1 MNEEDKKH
9 LNENEDKKYPK
20 ELYNRRIST
29 STSPQNVN
37 QLQEYLSKISS
48 GYPGVEIQTFSFSR
62 QWANIPRQIFEE
74 IARNAKIN
82 NVEVTIHAPEQD
94 FQLPATDERGNI
106 RKDNI
111 KQMAYKT
118 SVILESAEIMSK
130 IYGEPIKVNMHAGDL
145 TLTEWD
151 KDFED
156 NLKKEL
162 LNNYEFRR
170 SFAEKL
176 YRLGY
181 ITSEQYNILTSKNID
196 METLEKNVPSWAFA
210 KHEAAYIHLNGN
222 YEYIGFVMPEKY
234 LAGAVERA
242 RKSSGTQ
249 EEEERPTSVVDEIY
263 KENEKVWMNIFNDID
278 RDFNRIKKYLLDN
291 YQLFTSFGYSAV
303 DQEKIGEFLYN
314 LKRYRFFLE
323 KVKEYI
329 DAIKNNINDIAD
341 PNLRKEAEKKISFYK
356 KLFEENL
363 KKIESYEN
371 EISKFAREVVQNN
384 SSPSYRNYFMNK
396 MVDFIN
402 DINSSIT
409 YTDYLLS
416 QLKNTVFSEFPIPI
430 VKPYQE
436 VAIKTA
442 PEVIA
447 EGIRMLIEREISRNP
462 EWYKDFD
469 KYLSYINIEESYP
482 GAPATRP
489 DIWKKLLN
497 NIREKVKEV
506 IEKYMEKYPD
516 LKNEIEKKYGS
527 VDNFVKERIG
537 ATLDVGHVKMFEKYG
552 YKKDDILKWVEEIK
566 PEIRHLHVHETQA
579 GEDTHLPLGMGWDD
593 IIASELEKIKD
604 ILENKKV
611 TIVHEPGGYYANK
624 FHTMYG
630 NEYYNL
636 LAGAGPYDIYGNI
649 PYQFITSLPY
659 GGTQVIPEYIQYT
672 RYSPYSVSIFSQLP
686 IDLGGTSKKQE
697 TFSGEKA
704 D

>member
-1 MNEEDKKH
+1 MDE
-9 LNENEDKKYPK
+9 EDKKYPK
-20 ELYNRRIST
+20 ELYNRGIST
-29 STSPQNVN
+29 STSPNVVN

-48 GYPGVEIQTFSFSR
+48 GYPGVEIQTFSFSG
-62 QWANIPRQIFEE
+62 QKGWANIPRQIFEE

-118 SVILESAEIMSK
+118 SAILESAEIMSK
-130 IYGEPIKVNMHAGDL
+130 IYGEPLKVNMHAGDHA
-145 TLTEWD
+145 LTEWD
-151 KDFED
+151 KDFEE
-156 NLKKEL
+156 NLKRDL

-181 ITSEQYNILTSKNID
+181 ITSEQYNILTSNNID
-196 METLEKNVPSWAFA
+196 RETLEKNVPSWAFA
-210 KHEAAYIHLNGN
+210 KHEAAYINLDGN
-222 YEYIGFVMPEKY
+222 YEYMGVVMPERY
-234 LAGAVERA
+234 LPGAVERA
-242 RKSSGTQ
+242 K
-249 EEEERPTSVVDEIY
+249 EPVSVVDEIY

-278 RDFNRIKKYLLDN
+278 KDFNAIKRNLLNNNYLIT
-291 YQLFTSFGYSAV
+291 YFGYSAI
-303 DQEKIGEFLYN
+303 DREKIGEFLYD
-314 LKRYRFFLE
+314 LKRYRSFLE

-329 DAIKNNINDIAD
+329 DSIENNINDIAD
-341 PNLRKEAEKKISFYK
+341 PNLREAAKNKISQYK
-356 KLFEENL
+356 QYFEDSLKRIEN
-363 KKIESYEN
+363 YEY
-371 EISKFAREVVQNN
+371 EISKFAKQVVQNN
-384 SSPSYRNYFMNK
+384 DSPAYRDYFMSK
-396 MVDFIN
+396 MFDFVN

-409 YTDYLLS
+409 NTDYLLS

-447 EGIRMLIEREISRNP
+447 EGIKMLIEREIEREKDKNP
-462 EWYKDFD
+462 DWYKDFD

-506 IEKYMEKYPD
+506 IEGYPE
-516 LKNEIEKKYGS
+516 LKEEIEKKYGS
-527 VDNFVKERIG
+527 VDEFVKERIG
-537 ATLDVGHVKMFEKYG
+537 ATLDVGHIKMFEKYG

-593 IIASELEKIKD
+593 VIASELEKLRD

-611 TIVHEPGGYYANK
+611 TIVHEPGGYYANQ
-624 FHTMYG
+624 FHTIYG
-630 NEYYNL
+630 SEYSNL
-636 LAGAGPYDIYGNI
+636 IAGAGPYDIYGNI
-649 PYQFITSLPY
+649 PYQFNTMLPY
-659 GGTQVIPEYIQYT
+659 GGAQVIPEYVQYT

-686 IDLGGTSKKQE
+686 TDLGGTGKRQE
-697 TFSGEKA
+697 TFSGEKT

>member
-1 MNEEDKKH
+1 MD
-9 LNENEDKKYPK
+9 NEDKKYPK
-20 ELYNRRIST
+20 ELYNRSIST

-37 QLQEYLSKISS
+37 QLQEYLSKISA

-82 NVEVTIHAPEQD
+82 NVEVTIHAPERD
-94 FQLPATDERGNI
+94 FQLPATDEKGNI
-106 RKDNI
+106 RIDNI

-118 SVILESAEIMSK
+118 SSILESAEIMSK

-151 KDFED
+151 KDFEEK
-156 NLKKEL
+156 LKKEL
-162 LNNYEFRR
+162 LNNYEFRK

-176 YRLGY
+176 YKSGY
-181 ITSEQYNILTSKNID
+181 ITSEQYNILTSNNNID
-196 METLEKNVPSWAFA
+196 KEILEKNIPSWAFA
-210 KHEAAYIHLNGN
+210 KQEAAYINLNGN
-222 YEYIGFVMPEKY
+222 YEYTGVVIPGRY
-234 LAGAVERA
+234 LTGALERA
-242 RKSSGTQ
+242 KEPVSA
-249 EEEERPTSVVDEIY
+249 VDEIY

-278 RDFNRIKKYLLDN
+278 KNFNTIKRYLLN
-291 YQLFTSFGYSAV
+291 NNQLISYFGYSTV

-314 LKRYRFFLE
+314 LKQYKSFLE

-329 DAIKNNINDIAD
+329 DAIEDNINDIAD
-341 PNLRKEAEKKISFYK
+341 QKLRDDAKRKISFYK
-356 KLFEENL
+356 DRFEKYL
-363 KKIESYEN
+363 KKIENYEN
-371 EISKFAREVVQNN
+371 EISKFAKEIVQNN
-384 SSPSYRNYFMNK
+384 SSSAYKDYFMNK
-396 MVDFIN
+396 MFDFVN
-402 DINSSIT
+402 DIDSSIK

-416 QLKNTVFSEFPIPI
+416 QLKNKVFSEFPIPI

-447 EGIRMLIEREISRNP
+447 EGVRMLIEREISKNQ
-462 EWYKDFD
+462 EGWYKDFD

-497 NIREKVKEV
+497 NIREEVKKV
-506 IEKYMEKYPD
+506 IENYKE
-516 LKNEIEKKYGS
+516 LKEEIEKKYGS
-527 VDNFVKERIG
+527 VDEFVKERIG
-537 ATLDVGHVKMFEKYG
+537 ATLDVGHIKMFEKYG
-552 YKKDDILKWVEEIK
+552 YKKEDILKWVEEIK
-566 PEIRHLHVHETQA
+566 PEIKHLHVHEAQA
-579 GEDTHLPLGMGWDD
+579 GEDTHLSLGMGWDD
-593 IIASELEKIKD
+593 IVASELEKLRD

-624 FHTMYG
+624 FHIIYG
-630 NEYYNL
+630 SEYSNL
-636 LAGAGPYDIYGNI
+636 ISGAGPYNIYGNI
-649 PYQFITSLPY
+649 PYQFNTILPY
-659 GGTQVIPEYIQYT
+659 GGAQTIPEYVQYT

-686 IDLGGTSKKQE
+686 TDLGGTGKRQE

>member
-1 MNEEDKKH
+1 MDKENKNE
-9 LNENEDKKYPK
+9 EDKKYPK

-29 STSPQNVN
+29 STSPGNVN
-37 QLQEYLSKISS
+37 QLQEYLSKISA
-48 GYPGVEIQTFSFSR
+48 GYPGVEIQTFSFSGEKG
-62 QWANIPRQIFEE
+62 WARIPRQIFEE
-74 IARNAKIN
+74 IARNARIN

-106 RKDNI
+106 RNDNI

-151 KDFED
+151 KDFEE
-156 NLKKEL
+156 NLKRDL
-162 LNNYEFRR
+162 LNNYEFRK

-181 ITSEQYNILTSKNID
+181 ITSEQYNILTSNNID
-196 METLEKNVPSWAFA
+196 METLERNIPSWAFA
-210 KHEAAYIHLNGN
+210 KQEAAYIHLNGN
-222 YEYIGFVMPEKY
+222 YEYMGVVMPARY
-234 LAGAVERA
+234 LSGAVERA
-242 RKSSGTQ
+242 KKPVSA
-249 EEEERPTSVVDEIY
+249 VDEIY
-263 KENEKVWMNIFNDID
+263 KENEKVWINIFNDID
-278 RDFNRIKKYLLDN
+278 KDFNAIKRLLNNNYLRA
-291 YQLFTSFGYSAV
+291 YFGYSTV
-303 DQEKIGEFLYN
+303 DQEKIGQFLHD
-314 LKRYRFFLE
+314 LKRYRSFLE
-323 KVKEYI
+323 KVKEYV
-329 DAIKNNINDIAD
+329 DAIWDNINDIAD
-341 PNLRKEAEKKISFYK
+341 PNLREAARNKISQYK
-356 KLFEENL
+356 QYLEENL
-363 KKIESYEN
+363 KNIENYEY
-371 EISKFAREVVQNN
+371 EISKFAKEVVQNN
-384 SSPSYRNYFMNK
+384 SSPAYRDYFRDK
-396 MVDFIN
+396 MFDFIN
-402 DINSSIT
+402 DISSSIT
-409 YTDYLLS
+409 NTGYLLS

-447 EGIRMLIEREISRNP
+447 EGIRMLIEREISKNP
-462 EWYKDFD
+462 GGWYKDFD

-497 NIREKVKEV
+497 NIREEVKKVLED
-506 IEKYMEKYPD
+506 YMEKYPD
-516 LKNEIEKKYGS
+516 FKKEIEKKYGS
-527 VDNFVKERIG
+527 VDEFVKERIG
-537 ATLDVGHVKMFEKYG
+537 ATLDVGHIKMFEKYG

-579 GEDTHLPLGMGWDD
+579 GEDTHLALGMGWDD
-593 IIASELEKIKD
+593 VIASELEKLRD

-611 TIVHEPGGYYANK
+611 TIVHEPGGYYVNQ
-624 FHTMYG
+624 FHKMYG

-636 LAGAGPYDIYGNI
+636 LAGAGPYDIYGNNI
-649 PYQFITSLPY
+649 MNQFNTMLPY
-659 GGTQVIPEYIQYT
+659 GGIQVIPEYIQYT
-672 RYSPYSVSIFSQLP
+672 RYSPYSISIFSQLP
-686 IDLGGTSKKQE
+686 IDLGGTGKRQE

>member
-1 MNEEDKKH
+1 MD
-9 LNENEDKKYPK
+9 NENKKYPK
-20 ELYNRRIST
+20 ELYNRGLST
-29 STSPQNVN
+29 STNPADVN
-37 QLQEYLSKISS
+37 QLQQYLSKISA
-48 GYPGVEIQTFSFSR
+48 GYPGVEIQTFTFSGEKG
-62 QWANIPRQIFEE
+62 WSKIPRQIFEE

-82 NVEVTIHAPEQD
+82 NVEVTIHAPEND
-94 FQLPATDERGNI
+94 FQLPATDQNRNI
-106 RKDNI
+106 REDNM
-111 KQMAYKT
+111 KEMAYKA

-151 KDFED
+151 KDFEE

-162 LNNYEFRR
+162 LNNEEFRK

-176 YRLGY
+176 YKLGY
-181 ITSEQYNILTSKNID
+181 ITSEQYRRLTSKDVD

-210 KHEAAYIHLNGN
+210 KQEAAYIHLNGN
-222 YEYIGFVMPEKY
+222 YEFMGSVLPRKY
-234 LAGAVERA
+234 LSGAVEEA
-242 RKSSGTQ
+242 KKPIST
-249 EEEERPTSVVDEIY
+249 VDEIY
-263 KENEKVWMNIFNDID
+263 KENERVWMNIFNDID
-278 RDFNRIKKYLLDN
+278 RDFNSIKELLNNNYLMA
-291 YQLFTSFGYSAV
+291 FFGYSSV

-314 LKRYRFFLE
+314 LKRYRLFLE

-329 DAIKNNINDIAD
+329 DAVWDNVNDIAD
-341 PNLRKEAEKKISFYK
+341 PNLREAAKNKISQYK
-356 KLFEENL
+356 QDLEKNL
-363 KKIESYEN
+363 KNIENYEY
-371 EISKFAREVVQNN
+371 EISKFAKEIVQNN
-384 SSPSYRNYFMNK
+384 NSPAYKDYFRDK
-396 MVDFIN
+396 IFDFIN
-402 DINSSIT
+402 DISSSISN
-409 YTDYLLS
+409 TDHLLF

-447 EGIRMLIEREISRNP
+447 EGIRMLIEREKSKNQKD
-462 EWYKDFD
+462 WYKDFD

-489 DIWKKLLN
+489 DIWKRLLN
-497 NIREKVKEV
+497 NIREEVKKV
-506 IEKYMEKYPD
+506 IESYGD

-527 VDNFVKERIG
+527 VDEFVKERIG
-537 ATLDVGHVKMFEKYG
+537 ATLDVGHIKMFEKYG
-552 YKKDDILKWVEEIK
+552 YNKEDILKWVEEIK
-566 PEIRHLHVHETQA
+566 PEIRHLHVHESQA

-593 IIASELEKIKD
+593 VIASELEKLRD

-611 TIVHEPGGYYANK
+611 TIVHEPGGFFPPQ
-624 FHTMYG
+624 FHKMYG

-636 LAGAGPYDIYGNI
+636 LSGAGPYDINGNI
-649 PYQFITSLPY
+649 PNHFATMIPY
-659 GGTQVIPEYIQYT
+659 GGAQVIPEYVQYT

-686 IDLGGTSKKQE
+686 MDLGGTSKRQE

>member
-1 MNEEDKKH
+1 MD
-9 LNENEDKKYPK
+9 NEDKKYPK
-20 ELYNRRIST
+20 ELYNRGIST

-37 QLQEYLSKISS
+37 QLQEYLSKISA
-48 GYPGVEIQTFSFSR
+48 GYPGVEIQTFSFSGQR
-62 QWANIPRQIFEE
+62 GWSNIPRQIFEE

-94 FQLPATDERGNI
+94 FQLPATDEKGNI

-118 SVILESAEIMSK
+118 SSILESAEIMSK

-151 KDFED
+151 EDFEEK
-156 NLKKEL
+156 LKRGL
-162 LNNYEFRR
+162 LNDQEFRR

-181 ITSEQYNILTSKNID
+181 ITSDQYNRLNSDNID

-210 KHEAAYIHLNGN
+210 KQEATYINLNGN
-222 YEYIGFVMPEKY
+222 YEYTGVVMPGRY
-234 LAGAVERA
+234 LTGAVERA
-242 RKSSGTQ
+242 IKRSA
-249 EEEERPTSVVDEIY
+249 VDEIY
-263 KENEKVWMNIFNDID
+263 KENEKVWMDIFNDID
-278 RDFNRIKKYLLDN
+278 RNFYPIKKYLLDN
-291 YQLFTSFGYSAV
+291 NQLITSFGYSST

-314 LKRYRFFLE
+314 LNRYKSFLE

-329 DAIKNNINDIAD
+329 DAIENNINDIAD
-341 PNLRKEAEKKISFYK
+341 PNLREDAKDKIREYKER
-356 KLFEENL
+356 FEENL
-363 KKIESYEN
+363 KKIENYEN
-371 EISKFAREVVQNN
+371 EISKFAKEVVQNN
-384 SSPSYRNYFMNK
+384 NSPAYRNYFMNK
-396 MVDFIN
+396 ILDFVN
-402 DINSSIT
+402 DINSST
-409 YTDYLLS
+409 TNTDYLLS

-447 EGIRMLIEREISRNP
+447 EGVKMLIEREISKNP
-462 EWYKDFD
+462 NEWYKDFD

-497 NIREKVKEV
+497 NIREEVKKV
-506 IEKYMEKYPD
+506 IEDYPR
-516 LKNEIEKKYGS
+516 LKEEIEKKYGS
-527 VDNFVKERIG
+527 VDEFVKERVG
-537 ATLDVGHVKMFEKYG
+537 ATLDVGHIKMFEKYG

-593 IIASELEKIKD
+593 VISSELEKLRD

-611 TIVHEPGGYYANK
+611 TIVHEPGGFYANK
-624 FHTMYG
+624 FHTIYG

-636 LAGAGPYDIYGNI
+636 IAGAGPYNAYGNI
-649 PYQFITSLPY
+649 SDQFNTMLPY
-659 GGTQVIPEYIQYT
+659 GGAQVIPEYIQYT

-686 IDLGGTSKKQE
+686 TDLGGTGKRQE

>member
-1 MNEEDKKH
+1 MD
-9 LNENEDKKYPK
+9 NEDKKYPK
-20 ELYNRRIST
+20 ELYNRGIST
-29 STSPQNVN
+29 STNPGNVN

-48 GYPGVEIQTFSFSR
+48 GYPGVEIQTFTFSG
-62 QWANIPRQIFEE
+62 QKGWANIPRQIFEE

-82 NVEVTIHAPEQD
+82 NVEVTIHAPEND
-94 FQLPATDERGNI
+94 FQLPATDEKGNI
-106 RKDNI
+106 RENNI

-151 KDFED
+151 KDFERR
-156 NLKKEL
+156 LKDEL
-162 LNNYEFRR
+162 LNNYELRK

-181 ITSEQYNILTSKNID
+181 ITSEQYNILTSKNIN

-210 KHEAAYIHLNGN
+210 KQEAAYIHLNGN
-222 YEYIGFVMPEKY
+222 YEYIGSVMPARY
-234 LAGAVERA
+234 LSGAVERA
-242 RKSSGTQ
+242 REPVSA
-249 EEEERPTSVVDEIY
+249 VDEIY

-278 RDFNRIKKYLLDN
+278 TNFYRIKKYLLDN
-291 YQLFTSFGYSAV
+291 YQLITSFGYSTI

-314 LKRYRFFLE
+314 LKRYRSFLE
-323 KVKEYI
+323 RVKEYI
-329 DAIKNNINDIAD
+329 DAIEDNINDIAD
-341 PNLRKEAEKKISFYK
+341 PNLREAAKNKISQYK
-356 KLFEENL
+356 QRFEENL
-363 KKIESYEN
+363 KKIENYEN
-371 EISKFAREVVQNN
+371 EISKFAKEVVQNN
-384 SSPSYRNYFMNK
+384 NSPAYRNYFMNK
-396 MVDFIN
+396 MFDFVN
-402 DINSSIT
+402 DINSSVT

-447 EGIRMLIEREISRNP
+447 EGIRMLIEREISKNP
-462 EWYKDFD
+462 NGWYKDFD

-489 DIWKKLLN
+489 DIWKRLLN
-497 NIREKVKEV
+497 NIREEVKKV
-506 IEKYMEKYPD
+506 IEKYMERFPD
-516 LKNEIEKKYGS
+516 FKNEIEKKYGS

-537 ATLDVGHVKMFEKYG
+537 ATLDVGHIKMFEKYG
-552 YKKDDILKWVEEIK
+552 YNKEDILKWVEEIK
-566 PEIRHLHVHETQA
+566 PEIKHLHVHETQA
-579 GEDTHLPLGMGWDD
+579 GEDTHLALGMGWDD
-593 IIASELEKIKD
+593 IIASELEKLRD

-611 TIVHEPGGYYANK
+611 TIVHEPGGFYVHQFNK
-624 FHTMYG
+624 MYG

-649 PYQFITSLPY
+649 PTQFNTMLPY

>member
-1 MNEEDKKH
+1 MD
-9 LNENEDKKYPK
+9 NEDKKYPE
-20 ELYNRRIST
+20 ELYNRRISS
-29 STSPQNVN
+29 STSPQTVN
-37 QLQEYLSKISS
+37 QLQQYLSKISA
-48 GYPGVEIQTFSFSR
+48 GYPGVEIQTFSFSG

-82 NVEVTIHAPEQD
+82 NVEVTIHAPERD
-94 FQLPATDERGNI
+94 FQLPATDEKGNI

-118 SVILESAEIMSK
+118 SVILESAGIMAR

-151 KDFED
+151 KDFEKR
-156 NLKKEL
+156 LKEEL
-162 LNNYEFRR
+162 LNNYEFRK

-176 YRLGY
+176 YRLGF
-181 ITSEQYNILTSKNID
+181 ITSEQYSKLISNNVD
-196 METLEKNVPSWAFA
+196 METLEKNTPSWAFA
-210 KHEAAYIHLNGN
+210 KHEAAYINLNGN
-222 YEYIGFVMPEKY
+222 YEYAGFVMPEKY
-234 LAGAVERA
+234 LAGAVGRA
-242 RKSSGTQ
+242 RK
-249 EEEERPTSVVDEIY
+249 PVSVVDEIY
-263 KENEKVWMNIFNDID
+263 KENEKIWMNIFSNIEG
-278 RDFNRIKKYLLDN
+278 DFIRIKKYLLDK
-291 YQLFTSFGYSAV
+291 YQLMTLFGYSST

-314 LKRYRFFLE
+314 LKRYRSFLE

-329 DAIKNNINDIAD
+329 DAIENNIDDIAD
-341 PNLRKEAEKKISFYK
+341 PNLREAARNKISLYK
-356 KLFEENL
+356 QYFEDNL
-363 KKIESYEN
+363 RKIESYEN
-371 EISKFAREVVQNN
+371 EISKFAKEFVQND
-384 SSPSYRNYFMNK
+384 SSPAYRNYFMNK
-396 MVDFIN
+396 IFDFIA
-402 DINSSIT
+402 DIESSIE
-409 YTDYLLS
+409 YTDGLLS

-447 EGIRMLIEREISRNP
+447 EGIRMLIEREKDKNP
-462 EWYKDFD
+462 EGWYIDFD

-506 IEKYMEKYPD
+506 IEKYPE
-516 LKNEIEKKYGS
+516 LKEEIEKKYGS
-527 VDNFVKERIG
+527 VDEFVKERIG
-537 ATLDVGHVKMFEKYG
+537 ATLDVGHIKMFEKYG
-552 YKKDDILKWVEEIK
+552 YKKEDILKWVEEIK

-593 IIASELEKIKD
+593 VIASELEKIRD
-604 ILENKKV
+604 ILANKKV
-611 TIVHEPGGYYANK
+611 TIVHEPGGYYVNQ

-636 LAGAGPYDIYGNI
+636 IAGAGPYNIYGNI
-649 PYQFITSLPY
+649 INQFNTILPY
-659 GGTQVIPEYIQYT
+659 GGTQIIPDYIQYT
-672 RYSPYSVSIFSQLP
+672 RYSPYSISIFSQLP
-686 IDLGGTSKKQE
+686 IDLGGTGRRQE
-697 TFSGEKA
+697 TFSGEKV

>member
-1 MNEEDKKH
+1 MD
-9 LNENEDKKYPK
+9 NEDKKYPK

-29 STSPQNVN
+29 STGPSVN

-48 GYPGVEIQTFSFSR
+48 GYPGVEMHTFTFSGEKGWS
-62 QWANIPRQIFEE
+62 NIPRQIFEE

-82 NVEVTIHAPEQD
+82 NVEVTIHAPEND
-94 FQLPATDERGNI
+94 FQLPATDQRRNI
-106 RKDNI
+106 SEDNM

-118 SVILESAEIMSK
+118 SVILENAEVMSK

-151 KDFED
+151 RDFEE

-162 LNNYEFRR
+162 LNNQEFRK
-170 SFAEKL
+170 SFAGKL

-181 ITSEQYNILTSKNID
+181 ITSEQYNILTNNNID
-196 METLEKNVPSWAFA
+196 METLERNIPSWAFA
-210 KHEAAYIHLNGN
+210 KQEVAYINLDGN
-222 YEYIGFVMPEKY
+222 YEYMGSVMPARY
-234 LAGAVERA
+234 LTGAVERA
-242 RKSSGTQ
+242 IKLSA
-249 EEEERPTSVVDEIY
+249 VDEIY
-263 KENEKVWMNIFNDID
+263 KENEKVWMNIFNNID
-278 RDFNRIKKYLLDN
+278 RDFNSIKSLLNNNYLTT
-291 YQLFTSFGYSAV
+291 FFGYSTV
-303 DQEKIGEFLYN
+303 DREKIGEFLYD
-314 LKRYRFFLE
+314 LKQYKSFLE

-329 DAIKNNINDIAD
+329 DAIESNINDIVD
-341 PNLRKEAEKKISFYK
+341 PKLREAAKDKIGNYK
-356 KLFEENL
+356 NYLEENL
-363 KKIESYEN
+363 KNIENYEY
-371 EISKFAREVVQNN
+371 EISKFAKEVVQNN
-384 SSPSYRNYFMNK
+384 DSPAYRDYFSDKMFDFMN
-396 MVDFIN
+396 
-402 DINSSIT
+402 DISSSISNIG
-409 YTDYLLS
+409 YLLT

-442 PEVIA
+442 PKTIA
-447 EGIRMLIEREISRNP
+447 EGIRMLIEREKSKNQND
-462 EWYKDFD
+462 WYKDFD

-497 NIREKVKEV
+497 NIREEVKKV
-506 IEKYMEKYPD
+506 IESYDD

-527 VDNFVKERIG
+527 VDEFVKERIG
-537 ATLDVGHVKMFEKYG
+537 ATLDVGHIKMFEKYG

-566 PEIRHLHVHETQA
+566 PEIKHLHVHETQA
-579 GEDTHLPLGMGWDD
+579 GEDIHLALGMGWDD
-593 IIASELEKIKD
+593 IIASELEKIRD

-611 TIVHEPGGYYANK
+611 TIVHEPGGFYVHQFDK
-624 FHTMYG
+624 MYG

-636 LAGAGPYDIYGNI
+636 LAGAGPYNIYGNI
-649 PYQFITSLPY
+649 MNQFNTILPY
-659 GGTQVIPEYIQYT
+659 GGAQVIPEYVQYT

-686 IDLGGTSKKQE
+686 TDLGGTGKRQE

>member
-1 MNEEDKKH
+1 MGE
-9 LNENEDKKYPK
+9 EDKKYPK
-20 ELYNRRIST
+20 ELYNRGIST

-48 GYPGVEIQTFSFSR
+48 GYPGVEIQTFSFSE
-62 QWANIPRQIFEE
+62 QWARIPRQIFEE
-74 IARNAKIN
+74 IARNARIN
-82 NVEVTIHAPEQD
+82 NVEVTIHAPERD

-106 RKDNI
+106 REDNI

-118 SVILESAEIMSK
+118 SAILESAEIMSK
-130 IYGEPIKVNMHAGDL
+130 TYGEPIKVNMHAGDL

-151 KDFED
+151 KDFEEK
-156 NLKKEL
+156 LKNEL
-162 LNNYEFRR
+162 LNNQEFRK

-181 ITSEQYNILTSKNID
+181 ITSEQYNILTSNNID
-196 METLEKNVPSWAFA
+196 RETLEKNVPSWAFA
-210 KHEAAYIHLNGN
+210 KQEAAYINLNGN
-222 YEYIGFVMPEKY
+222 YEYMGFVMPGRY
-234 LAGAVERA
+234 LTGAVERA
-242 RKSSGTQ
+242 IRLSA
-249 EEEERPTSVVDEIY
+249 VDEIY
-263 KENEKVWMNIFNDID
+263 KENEKVWMNIFNDINK
-278 RDFNRIKKYLLDN
+278 DFNSIKRYLLDN
-291 YQLFTSFGYSAV
+291 NQLISYFGYSTV

-314 LKRYRFFLE
+314 LKRYKSFLE

-329 DAIKNNINDIAD
+329 DAIDNNINDIAD
-341 PNLRKEAEKKISFYK
+341 PNLREAAKNKISIYK
-356 KLFEENL
+356 QHFEDSLKRIEN
-363 KKIESYEN
+363 YEN
-371 EISKFAREVVQNN
+371 EISKFAKEIVQNN
-384 SSPSYRNYFMNK
+384 SSPAYRDYLINK
-396 MVDFIN
+396 MFDFVN
-402 DINSSIT
+402 DIDSSVM

-447 EGIRMLIEREISRNP
+447 EGVRMLIEREKEKNQDG
-462 EWYKDFD
+462 WYKDFD

-497 NIREKVKEV
+497 NIREEVKKV
-506 IEKYMEKYPD
+506 IEGYPE
-516 LKNEIEKKYGS
+516 LKNEIKKKYGS
-527 VDNFVKERIG
+527 VDEFVKERIG
-537 ATLDVGHVKMFEKYG
+537 ATLDVGHIKMFEKYG

-593 IIASELEKIKD
+593 IIASELEKLRD

-624 FHTMYG
+624 FNTIYG
-630 NEYYNL
+630 SEYSNL
-636 LAGAGPYDIYGNI
+636 IAGAGPYDIYGNI
-649 PYQFITSLPY
+649 PYQFNTRLPY
-659 GGTQVIPEYIQYT
+659 GGIQVIPEYVQYT
-672 RYSPYSVSIFSQLP
+672 RYSPYSISIFSQLP
-686 IDLGGTSKKQE
+686 TDLGGTGKRQE

>member
-1 MNEEDKKH
+1 MD
-9 LNENEDKKYPK
+9 NEDKKYPK
-20 ELYNRRIST
+20 ELYNRGIST
-29 STSPQNVN
+29 STSPQTVN
-37 QLQEYLSKISS
+37 QLQEYLSKISA
-48 GYPGVEIQTFSFSR
+48 GYPGVEIQTFRFSG
-62 QWANIPRQIFEE
+62 QWSNIPRQIFEE
-74 IARNAKIN
+74 IARNARIN

-94 FQLPATDERGNI
+94 FQLPATDEKGNI
-106 RKDNI
+106 IRDNI

-118 SVILESAEIMSK
+118 SAILESAEIMSK
-130 IYGEPIKVNMHAGDL
+130 TYGEPIKVNMHAGDHP
-145 TLTEWD
+145 LTEWD
-151 KDFED
+151 KDFEEK
-156 NLKKEL
+156 LKRGL
-162 LNNYEFRR
+162 LNNYEFRK

-181 ITSEQYNILTSKNID
+181 ITSEQYNILTSNNNID
-196 METLEKNVPSWAFA
+196 RETLEKNVPSWAFA
-210 KHEAAYIHLNGN
+210 KHEAAYISLGGN
-222 YEYIGFVMPEKY
+222 YEYTGFVMPEKY
-234 LAGAVERA
+234 LPGAVERA
-242 RKSSGTQ
+242 RRSSGNG
-249 EEEERPTSVVDEIY
+249 EEEERLTSVVDEIY

-278 RDFNRIKKYLLDN
+278 KNFNTIKRYLLNN
-291 YQLFTSFGYSAV
+291 YQLISYFGYSST

-314 LKRYRFFLE
+314 LKQYKSFLE
-323 KVKEYI
+323 KVKGYI
-329 DAIKNNINDIAD
+329 DAIENNINDIAD
-341 PNLRKEAEKKISFYK
+341 ENLRNAAEDKIREYKEY
-356 KLFEENL
+356 FEDNL
-363 KKIESYEN
+363 KKIENYEN
-371 EISKFAREVVQNN
+371 EISKFAKEVVQKNN
-384 SSPSYRNYFMNK
+384 SPTYKDYFANK
-396 MVDFIN
+396 IYDFIN
-402 DINSSIT
+402 DIDSSVK

-447 EGIRMLIEREISRNP
+447 EGVRMLIEREISKNP
-462 EWYKDFD
+462 EEWYKDFD

-497 NIREKVKEV
+497 NIREEVKKV
-506 IEKYMEKYPD
+506 IEKYED

-527 VDNFVKERIG
+527 VDEFVKERVG
-537 ATLDVGHVKMFEKYG
+537 ATLDVGHIKMFEKYG

-593 IIASELEKIKD
+593 VISSELEKLRD

-611 TIVHEPGGYYANK
+611 TIVHEPGGFYANK
-624 FHTMYG
+624 FHTIYG

-636 LAGAGPYDIYGNI
+636 IAGAGPYNAYGNI
-649 PYQFITSLPY
+649 SDQFNTMLPY
-659 GGTQVIPEYIQYT
+659 GGAQVIPEYIQYT

-686 IDLGGTSKKQE
+686 TDLGGTGKRQE
-697 TFSGEKA
+697 TFSGEKV

>member
-9 LNENEDKKYPK
+9 LNENEEKKYPK

-62 QWANIPRQIFEE
+62 QWSNIPRQIFEE

-106 RKDNI
+106 REDNI

-118 SVILESAEIMSK
+118 SAILESAEIMSK

-151 KDFED
+151 KDFEKR
-156 NLKKEL
+156 LKDEL

-196 METLEKNVPSWAFA
+196 IETLEKNVPSWAFA
-210 KHEAAYIHLNGN
+210 KQEAAYISLGGN
-222 YEYIGFVMPEKY
+222 YEYLGFVMPGRY
-234 LAGAVERA
+234 LTGAVERA
-242 RKSSGTQ
+242 IKLSA
-249 EEEERPTSVVDEIY
+249 VDEIY
-263 KENEKVWMNIFNDID
+263 KENEKIWMNIFNDID
-278 RDFNRIKKYLLDN
+278 KDFNSIKKYLLDN
-291 YQLFTSFGYSAV
+291 NQLISYFGYSTV
-303 DQEKIGEFLYN
+303 DQKKIGEFLYN
-314 LKRYRFFLE
+314 LNRYKSFLE

-329 DAIKNNINDIAD
+329 DAIENNINDIAD
-341 PNLRKEAEKKISFYK
+341 PKLRDAAEKKIFFYK
-356 KLFEENL
+356 QRFEENL
-363 KKIESYEN
+363 KKIENYEN
-371 EISKFAREVVQNN
+371 EISKFAKEIIQNN
-384 SSPSYRNYFMNK
+384 SSSAYKDYLINK
-396 MVDFIN
+396 MFDFVN

-409 YTDYLLS
+409 NTDYLLS
-416 QLKNTVFSEFPIPI
+416 QLKTTVFSEFPIPI

-447 EGIRMLIEREISRNP
+447 EGVRMLIEREISRNP
-462 EWYKDFD
+462 KEWYKDFD

-497 NIREKVKEV
+497 NIREEVKKV
-506 IEKYMEKYPD
+506 IEGYPK
-516 LKNEIEKKYGS
+516 LKEEIEKKYGS
-527 VDNFVKERIG
+527 LDNFVKERIG

-593 IIASELEKIKD
+593 IIASELEKLRD

-611 TIVHEPGGYYANK
+611 TIVHEPGGYYANQ
-624 FHTMYG
+624 FHKMYG
-630 NEYYNL
+630 SEYSNL

-649 PYQFITSLPY
+649 PYQFTTSLPY

-686 IDLGGTSKKQE
+686 TDLGGTSKRQE

>member
-48 GYPGVEIQTFSFSR
+48 GYPGVEIQTFSFSK

-106 RKDNI
+106 REDNI

-118 SVILESAEIMSK
+118 SAILESAEVMSK

-151 KDFED
+151 KDFEKR
-156 NLKKEL
+156 LKDELLKNKEL
-162 LNNYEFRR
+162 RR

-181 ITSEQYNILTSKNID
+181 ITSEQYNILTSNNVD

-210 KHEAAYIHLNGN
+210 KQEAAYIHFNGN
-222 YEYIGFVMPEKY
+222 YEYIGSVMPGRY
-234 LAGAVERA
+234 LSGAVERA
-242 RKSSGTQ
+242 IKLSA
-249 EEEERPTSVVDEIY
+249 VDEIY

-278 RDFNRIKKYLLDN
+278 KDFNAIKKYLLDN
-291 YQLFTSFGYSAV
+291 NQLISYFGYSST
-303 DQEKIGEFLYN
+303 DQKKIGEFLYN
-314 LKRYRFFLE
+314 LNRYKSFLE

-329 DAIKNNINDIAD
+329 DTIENNIKDIAD
-341 PNLRKEAEKKISFYK
+341 PKLREAAKDKIFFYK
-356 KLFEENL
+356 QRFEESL
-363 KKIESYEN
+363 KKIENYEN
-371 EISKFAREVVQNN
+371 EISKFAKDIVQNN
-384 SSPSYRNYFMNK
+384 SSSAYKDYLMNK
-396 MVDFIN
+396 MFDFVN
-402 DINSSIT
+402 DINSSIIN
-409 YTDYLLS
+409 TDYLLS
-416 QLKNTVFSEFPIPI
+416 QLKTTVFSEFPIPI

-447 EGIRMLIEREISRNP
+447 EGVRMLIEREISKNP
-462 EWYKDFD
+462 DGWYKDFD

-497 NIREKVKEV
+497 NIREEVKKV
-506 IEKYMEKYPD
+506 IEKYPD

-537 ATLDVGHVKMFEKYG
+537 ATLDVGHIKMFEKYG

-593 IIASELEKIKD
+593 IIASELEKLRD

-624 FHTMYG
+624 FNTIYG
-630 NEYYNL
+630 SEYSNL

-649 PYQFITSLPY
+649 PYQFTTSLPY

-686 IDLGGTSKKQE
+686 IDLGGTGKKQE

>member
-1 MNEEDKKH
+1 MDEENKKYP
-9 LNENEDKKYPK
+9 EDKKYPK
-20 ELYNRRIST
+20 ELYNRGIST
-29 STSPQNVN
+29 STSPGNVN

-48 GYPGVEIQTFSFSR
+48 GYPGVEIQTFSFSGEKG
-62 QWANIPRQIFEE
+62 WARIPRQIFEE
-74 IARNAKIN
+74 IARNARIN

-106 RKDNI
+106 REDNI

-118 SVILESAEIMSK
+118 SAILESAEIMSK

-151 KDFED
+151 KDFEER
-156 NLKKEL
+156 LKNEL
-162 LNNYEFRR
+162 LNNQEFRK

-181 ITSEQYNILTSKNID
+181 ITSEQYNILTSNNID

-210 KHEAAYIHLNGN
+210 KQEAAYINLNGN
-222 YEYIGFVMPEKY
+222 YEYMGFVMPGRY
-234 LAGAVERA
+234 LSGAVERA
-242 RKSSGTQ
+242 IKLSA
-249 EEEERPTSVVDEIY
+249 VDEIY

-278 RDFNRIKKYLLDN
+278 RDFNSIKRYLLN
-291 YQLFTSFGYSAV
+291 NNQLISYFGYSSV
-303 DQEKIGEFLYN
+303 NREKIGEFLYD
-314 LKRYRFFLE
+314 LKRYRSFLE

-329 DAIKNNINDIAD
+329 DAIENNIDDIAD
-341 PNLRKEAEKKISFYK
+341 PNLREAARNKIYTYK
-356 KLFEENL
+356 KYFEENL
-363 KKIESYEN
+363 KKIENYEN
-371 EISKFAREVVQNN
+371 EISKFAKEVVQNN
-384 SSPSYRNYFMNK
+384 DSPAYRDYFRDKMFDFMN
-396 MVDFIN
+396 
-402 DINSSIT
+402 DIDSSIT

-447 EGIRMLIEREISRNP
+447 EGIRMLIEREKEKNQNG
-462 EWYKDFD
+462 WYKDFD

-497 NIREKVKEV
+497 NIREEVKKV
-506 IEKYMEKYPD
+506 IESYDD
-516 LKNEIEKKYGS
+516 LKKEIEKKYGS
-527 VDNFVKERIG
+527 VDEFVKERIG
-537 ATLDVGHVKMFEKYG
+537 ATLDVGHIKMFEKYG

-579 GEDTHLPLGMGWDD
+579 GEDTHLALGMGWDD
-593 IIASELEKIKD
+593 IIASELEKLRD

-611 TIVHEPGGYYANK
+611 TIVHEPGGYYANQFFK
-624 FHTMYG
+624 MYG

-636 LAGAGPYDIYGNI
+636 LAGAGPYDIYGNNI
-649 PYQFITSLPY
+649 MNQFNTMLPY
-659 GGTQVIPEYIQYT
+659 GGVQVIPEYIQYT

-686 IDLGGTSKKQE
+686 TDLGGTGKKQE

>member
-1 MNEEDKKH
+1 MDKEDK
-9 LNENEDKKYPK
+9 NEEDKKYPK

-48 GYPGVEIQTFSFSR
+48 GYPGVEIQTFSFSG
-62 QWANIPRQIFEE
+62 QWAKIPRQIFEE

-118 SVILESAEIMSK
+118 SVILESAEIMAK
-130 IYGEPIKVNMHAGDL
+130 TYGEPIKVNMHAGDL

-151 KDFED
+151 KDFEEK
-156 NLKKEL
+156 LKRDL
-162 LNNYEFRR
+162 LNNYEFRK

-181 ITSEQYNILTSKNID
+181 ITSEQYNILTSNNID
-196 METLEKNVPSWAFA
+196 METLEKNIPSWAFA
-210 KHEAAYIHLNGN
+210 KHEAAYINLDGN
-222 YEYIGFVMPEKY
+222 YEYMGVVMPGRY
-234 LAGAVERA
+234 LSGAVERA
-242 RKSSGTQ
+242 R
-249 EEEERPTSVVDEIY
+249 EPVSVVDEIY

-278 RDFNRIKKYLLDN
+278 KDFNAIKRNLLNNNYLIA
-291 YQLFTSFGYSAV
+291 YFGYSAI
-303 DQEKIGEFLYN
+303 DRERIGEFLYN
-314 LKRYRFFLE
+314 LKRYRSFLE

-329 DAIKNNINDIAD
+329 DAIENNINDIAD
-341 PNLRKEAEKKISFYK
+341 PDLREAARNKISQYK
-356 KLFEENL
+356 QYFEDNL
-363 KKIESYEN
+363 KRIENYEY
-371 EISKFAREVVQNN
+371 EISKFAKEVVQNN
-384 SSPSYRNYFMNK
+384 DSPAYRNYFMNK
-396 MVDFIN
+396 MFDFVN

-409 YTDYLLS
+409 NTDYLLS

-447 EGIRMLIEREISRNP
+447 EGVRMLIEREKDRNP

-469 KYLSYINIEESYP
+469 KYFSYINIEESYP

-506 IEKYMEKYPD
+506 IEEYMEKYPD
-516 LKNEIEKKYGS
+516 FKNEIEKKYGS
-527 VDNFVKERIG
+527 VDEFVKERIG
-537 ATLDVGHVKMFEKYG
+537 ATLDVGHIKMFEKYG

-566 PEIRHLHVHETQA
+566 PEIRHLHVHEAQA

-593 IIASELEKIKD
+593 IIASELEKLRD

-611 TIVHEPGGYYANK
+611 TIVHEPGGYYANQ
-624 FHTMYG
+624 FHRMYG

-649 PYQFITSLPY
+649 PTQFNTMLPY
-659 GGTQVIPEYIQYT
+659 GGIQVIPEYIQYT

-686 IDLGGTSKKQE
+686 IDLGGTGKKQE

>member
-1 MNEEDKKH
+1 MD
-9 LNENEDKKYPK
+9 NEDKKYPK
-20 ELYNRRIST
+20 ELYNRSIST

-37 QLQEYLSKISS
+37 QLQEYLSKISA
-48 GYPGVEIQTFSFSR
+48 GYPGVEIQTFSFSG

-82 NVEVTIHAPEQD
+82 NVEVTIHAPERD
-94 FQLPATDERGNI
+94 FQLPATDEKGNI
-106 RKDNI
+106 RIDNI

-118 SVILESAEIMSK
+118 SSILESAEIMSK

-151 KDFED
+151 KDFEEK
-156 NLKKEL
+156 LKKEL
-162 LNNYEFRR
+162 LNNYEFRK

-176 YRLGY
+176 YKSGY
-181 ITSEQYNILTSKNID
+181 ITSEQYNILTSNNNID
-196 METLEKNVPSWAFA
+196 KEILEKNIPSWAFA
-210 KHEAAYIHLNGN
+210 KQEAAYINLNGN
-222 YEYIGFVMPEKY
+222 YEYTGVVIPGRY
-234 LAGAVERA
+234 LTGALERA
-242 RKSSGTQ
+242 KEPVSA
-249 EEEERPTSVVDEIY
+249 VDEIY

-278 RDFNRIKKYLLDN
+278 KNFNTIKRYLLN
-291 YQLFTSFGYSAV
+291 NNQLISYFGYSTV

-314 LKRYRFFLE
+314 LKQYKSFLE

-329 DAIKNNINDIAD
+329 DAIEDNINDIAD
-341 PNLRKEAEKKISFYK
+341 QKLRDDAKRKISFYK
-356 KLFEENL
+356 DRFEKYL
-363 KKIESYEN
+363 KKIENYEN
-371 EISKFAREVVQNN
+371 EISKFAKEIVQNN
-384 SSPSYRNYFMNK
+384 SSSAYKDYFMNK
-396 MVDFIN
+396 MFDFVN
-402 DINSSIT
+402 DIDSSIK

-447 EGIRMLIEREISRNP
+447 EGVRMLIEREISKNQ
-462 EWYKDFD
+462 EGWYKDFD

-497 NIREKVKEV
+497 NIREEVKKV
-506 IEKYMEKYPD
+506 IENYKE
-516 LKNEIEKKYGS
+516 LKEEIEKKYGS
-527 VDNFVKERIG
+527 VDEFVKERIG
-537 ATLDVGHVKMFEKYG
+537 ATLDVGHIKMFEKYG
-552 YKKDDILKWVEEIK
+552 YKKEDILKWVEEIK
-566 PEIRHLHVHETQA
+566 PEIKHLHVHEAQA
-579 GEDTHLPLGMGWDD
+579 GEDTHLSLGMGWDD
-593 IIASELEKIKD
+593 IVASELEKLRD

-624 FHTMYG
+624 FHTIYG
-630 NEYYNL
+630 SEYSNL
-636 LAGAGPYDIYGNI
+636 ISGAGPYNIYGNI
-649 PYQFITSLPY
+649 PYQFNTILPY
-659 GGTQVIPEYIQYT
+659 GGAQTIPEYVQYT

-686 IDLGGTSKKQE
+686 TDLGGTGKRQE

>member
-1 MNEEDKKH
+1 MD
-9 LNENEDKKYPK
+9 NEDKKYPK

-37 QLQEYLSKISS
+37 QLQEYLSKISA
-48 GYPGVEIQTFSFSR
+48 GYPGVEIQTFSFSG

-82 NVEVTIHAPEQD
+82 NVEVTIHAPERD
-94 FQLPATDERGNI
+94 FQLPATDEKGNI
-106 RKDNI
+106 RTDNI

-151 KDFED
+151 KNFEKK
-156 NLKKEL
+156 LKNEL
-162 LNNYEFRR
+162 LNNQEFRK

-176 YRLGY
+176 YRLGF
-181 ITSEQYNILTSKNID
+181 ITSEQYGELLKDNID
-196 METLEKNVPSWAFA
+196 METLERNIPSWAFA
-210 KHEAAYIHLNGN
+210 KQEATYINLNGN
-222 YEYIGFVMPEKY
+222 YEYTGIVMPGRY
-234 LAGAVERA
+234 LTGAVERA
-242 RKSSGTQ
+242 IRLSA
-249 EEEERPTSVVDEIY
+249 VDEIY
-263 KENEKVWMNIFNDID
+263 KENEKVWINIFNDINK
-278 RDFNRIKKYLLDN
+278 DFNSIKRYLLN
-291 YQLFTSFGYSAV
+291 NNQLISYFGYSTV

-314 LKRYRFFLE
+314 LNRYKSFLE

-329 DAIKNNINDIAD
+329 DAIENNINDIAD
-341 PNLRKEAEKKISFYK
+341 PKLRDTAKNKIFKYK
-356 KLFEENL
+356 NYFENNL
-363 KKIESYEN
+363 KRIENYEN
-371 EISKFAREVVQNN
+371 EISKFAKEIVQNN
-384 SSPSYRNYFMNK
+384 SSSAYKDYLINK
-396 MVDFIN
+396 MFDFVN
-402 DINSSIT
+402 DIDSSVT

-447 EGIRMLIEREISRNP
+447 EGIRMLIEREINKNSK

-497 NIREKVKEV
+497 NIREEVKKV
-506 IEKYMEKYPD
+506 IESYQD
-516 LKNEIEKKYGS
+516 LKEEIEKKYGS
-527 VDNFVKERIG
+527 VDEFVKERIG
-537 ATLDVGHVKMFEKYG
+537 ATLDFGHIKMFEKYG
-552 YKKDDILKWVEEIK
+552 YNKEDILKWVEEIK
-566 PEIRHLHVHETQA
+566 PEIRHLHVHEAQA
-579 GEDTHLPLGMGWDD
+579 GEDVHLPLGMGWDD
-593 IIASELEKIKD
+593 IVASELEKLRD

-624 FHTMYG
+624 FHTIYG
-630 NEYYNL
+630 SEYYNL
-636 LAGAGPYDIYGNI
+636 LAGAGPYNIYGNI
-649 PYQFITSLPY
+649 MNQFNTILPY
-659 GGTQVIPEYIQYT
+659 GGAQIIPEYVQYT

-686 IDLGGTSKKQE
+686 TDLGGTGKRQE

>member
-1 MNEEDKKH
+1 MSE
-9 LNENEDKKYPK
+9 EDKKYPK

-29 STSPQNVN
+29 STGPSVN
-37 QLQEYLSKISS
+37 QLQEYLSKISA
-48 GYPGVEIQTFSFSR
+48 GYPGVEMHTFTFSGEKG
-62 QWANIPRQIFEE
+62 WANIPRQIFEE

-82 NVEVTIHAPEQD
+82 NVEVTIHAPEND
-94 FQLPATDERGNI
+94 FQLPATDQSRNI
-106 RKDNI
+106 MEDNI
-111 KQMAYKT
+111 KQMAYKA

-130 IYGEPIKVNMHAGDL
+130 IYGEPIKVNMHAGDY

-151 KDFED
+151 KDFEE

-162 LNNYEFRR
+162 LNNEEFRK

-176 YRLGY
+176 YKLGY

-196 METLEKNVPSWAFA
+196 RETLERNVPSWAFA
-210 KHEAAYIHLNGN
+210 KQEAAYIHLNGN
-222 YEYIGFVMPEKY
+222 YEYMGSVMPARY
-234 LAGAVERA
+234 LSGAVERA
-242 RKSSGTQ
+242 KEPVSA
-249 EEEERPTSVVDEIY
+249 VDEIY

-278 RDFNRIKKYLLDN
+278 TNFYRIKKYLLDN
-291 YQLFTSFGYSAV
+291 YQLMTSFGYSNI

-314 LKRYRFFLE
+314 LKRYRSFLE

-329 DAIKNNINDIAD
+329 NAIENNINDIAD
-341 PNLRKEAEKKISFYK
+341 PNLREAANRKISFYK
-356 KLFEENL
+356 ERFEENL
-363 KKIESYEN
+363 KKIENYEN
-371 EISKFAREVVQNN
+371 EISKFAKEVVQNN
-384 SSPSYRNYFMNK
+384 NSPAYRNYFMSK
-396 MVDFIN
+396 MFDFIN
-402 DINSSIT
+402 DISSSIT
-409 YTDYLLS
+409 NTDYLLS

-462 EWYKDFD
+462 NGWYKDFD

-497 NIREKVKEV
+497 NIREEVKKV
-506 IEKYMEKYPD
+506 IESYQQ
-516 LKNEIEKKYGS
+516 LKEEIEKKYGS

-537 ATLDVGHVKMFEKYG
+537 ATLDVGHIKMFEKYG
-552 YKKDDILKWVEEIK
+552 YNKEDILKWVEEIK

-579 GEDTHLPLGMGWDD
+579 GEDTHLALGMGWDD
-593 IIASELEKIKD
+593 IIASELEKLRD

-611 TIVHEPGGYYANK
+611 TIVHEPGGYYVHQFFK
-624 FHTMYG
+624 MYG

-649 PYQFITSLPY
+649 INQFNTMLPY
-659 GGTQVIPEYIQYT
+659 GGIQVIPEYVQYT

-686 IDLGGTSKKQE
+686 LDLGGTGKRQE

>member
-1 MNEEDKKH
+1 MD
-9 LNENEDKKYPK
+9 NEDKKYPK

-29 STSPQNVN
+29 STGPSVN

-48 GYPGVEIQTFSFSR
+48 GYPGVEMHTFTFSR
-62 QWANIPRQIFEE
+62 EKGWANIPRQIFEE

-82 NVEVTIHAPEQD
+82 NVEVSIHAPEND
-94 FQLPATDERGNI
+94 FQLPATDQKGNI
-106 RKDNI
+106 SADNI

-151 KDFED
+151 KDFEE

-162 LNNYEFRR
+162 LNNYEFRK
-170 SFAEKL
+170 SFAGKL

-181 ITSEQYNILTSKNID
+181 ITSEQYNILTNNNVD
-196 METLEKNVPSWAFA
+196 METLERNVPSWAFA
-210 KHEAAYIHLNGN
+210 KQEAAYINLDGN
-222 YEYIGFVMPEKY
+222 YEYMGSVMPARY
-234 LAGAVERA
+234 LTGAVERA
-242 RKSSGTQ
+242 IKLSAI
-249 EEEERPTSVVDEIY
+249 DEIY
-263 KENEKVWMNIFNDID
+263 KENEKVWMNIFNNID
-278 RDFNRIKKYLLDN
+278 RDFNSIKSLLNNNYLIA
-291 YQLFTSFGYSAV
+291 YFGYSTV
-303 DQEKIGEFLYN
+303 DQEKIGEFLYD
-314 LKRYRFFLE
+314 LKIYRSFLE

-329 DAIKNNINDIAD
+329 DAIADNINDIVD
-341 PNLRKEAEKKISFYK
+341 PNLRDAAKDRISQYKNYLEK
-356 KLFEENL
+356 NL
-363 KKIESYEN
+363 KNIENYEY
-371 EISKFAREVVQNN
+371 EISKFAKEFVQNN
-384 SSPSYRNYFMNK
+384 DSPAYKDYFMNK
-396 MVDFIN
+396 MSDFIN
-402 DINSSIT
+402 DISSSIT
-409 YTDYLLS
+409 NTGYLLS

-442 PEVIA
+442 PKTIA
-447 EGIRMLIEREISRNP
+447 EGVRMLIEREISKNRDG
-462 EWYKDFD
+462 WYKDFD

-497 NIREKVKEV
+497 NIREEVKKV
-506 IEKYMEKYPD
+506 IESYDD
-516 LKNEIEKKYGS
+516 LKKEIEKKYGS
-527 VDNFVKERIG
+527 VDEFVKERIG
-537 ATLDVGHVKMFEKYG
+537 ATLDVGHIKMFEKYG

-566 PEIRHLHVHETQA
+566 PEIKHLHVHETQA
-579 GEDTHLPLGMGWDD
+579 GEDTHLALGMGWDD
-593 IIASELEKIKD
+593 IIASELEKIRD

-611 TIVHEPGGYYANK
+611 TIVHEPGGFYVHQFDK
-624 FHTMYG
+624 MYG

-636 LAGAGPYDIYGNI
+636 LAGAGPYNVYGNI
-649 PYQFITSLPY
+649 TNQFNTILPY
-659 GGTQVIPEYIQYT
+659 GGGHVIPEYIQYT

-686 IDLGGTSKKQE
+686 TDLGGTGKRQE